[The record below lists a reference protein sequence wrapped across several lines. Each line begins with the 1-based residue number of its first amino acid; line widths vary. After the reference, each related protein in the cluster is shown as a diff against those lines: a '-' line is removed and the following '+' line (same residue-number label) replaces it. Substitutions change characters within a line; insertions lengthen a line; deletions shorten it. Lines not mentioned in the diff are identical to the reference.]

1 MRVSVDSHTGD
12 LIRLESYPLDSCR
25 LKGADESTDEQHA
38 DGITRGALRQALD
51 RAEAGKNIANPSM
64 SAYRN

>member
-12 LIRLESYPLDSCR
+12 LIRLDSCPLESYR
-25 LKGADESTDEQHA
+25 LKGDDKPTGEKHA

-51 RAEAGKNIANPSM
+51 RAELGKDIAKFSM

>member
-1 MRVSVDSHTGD
+1 MRVSVDSHTVE
-12 LIRLESYPLDSCR
+12 LIRLDSCPLESCR
-25 LKGADESTDEQHA
+25 LKGDGNSTGETHA

-51 RAEAGKNIANPSM
+51 RAEPGKDIAEFSM